1 MAKTKL
7 SKSRYE
13 ASLVVVGNTETLNA
27 CGEPIRRQAAEAAG
41 ALLVEAR
48 TPSDLSVGVSEHGSA
63 ACLIWNLALEQSNY
77 YSRRPSTQFCSFTG
91 LVGVPRLGEDV
102 K

>member
-13 ASLVVVGNTETLNA
+13 ASLVAVGNTETLNA

-48 TPSDLSVGVSEHGSA
+48 TPRFRAWEFQVEL
-63 ACLIWNLALEQSNY
+63 
-77 YSRRPSTQFCSFTG
+77 F
-91 LVGVPRLGEDV
+91 
-102 K
+102 